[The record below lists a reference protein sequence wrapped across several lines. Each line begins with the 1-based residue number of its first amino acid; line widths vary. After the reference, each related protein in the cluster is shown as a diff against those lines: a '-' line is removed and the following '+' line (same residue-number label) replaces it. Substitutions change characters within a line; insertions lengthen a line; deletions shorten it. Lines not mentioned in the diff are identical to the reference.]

1 MIPTRFRLWL
11 ATLAGVMLAACG
23 GGGSATTA
31 ASGSGGGTASAQRAV
46 VTSGVITGF
55 GSVYVNGIHFET
67 NGAEISKDGQRI
79 SQSGLRVGQVVH
91 VNGTVDDSTG
101 KAVALSVKQDDDLEG
116 PISSIDAVN
125 QTFVVLAHTVRVTT
139 ETSFD
144 STIANF
150 AGLTQ
155 GLQVEVSGLKNAAGE
170 IVATRIEK
178 RAAGETQ
185 LEVMGKVSKL
195 DTTAKKFNIGPL
207 VVNYTGATLRDFP
220 ASGLANDQ
228 NVEVKGSALNS
239 AGELVATSLELRNF
253 EAHDGAFQ
261 REVEGLVT
269 RFASATDFDVAGRK
283 VTTNA
288 STRYEGGTAADLA
301 LNVKVEAEG
310 TIDATTGVL
319 LAVKIEFKRGN
330 NAGVAGIVDNV
341 TADSSGLGGTLTV
354 LGVTITVDNNTRVE
368 DKSDARIEM
377 FRLSNVQAGD
387 YVQVRGNET
396 GALKLTASRLER
408 RRASSESWVRGTVR
422 DLASPN
428 FTVLGV
434 PVTTSASTKFSE
446 VTAAS
451 FFANAAGRVVKVR
464 GTENAN
470 QIAATQ
476 VEFED
481 DDD

>member
-1 MIPTRFRLWL
+1 MLRTRYRLWL
-11 ATLAGVMLAACG
+11 ATAAGILLAACG
-23 GGGSATTA
+23 GGGSSTTGVA
-31 ASGSGGGTASAQRAV
+31 AAGGGTATQRTV

-91 VNGTVDDSTG
+91 VTGTIDSSG
-101 KAVALSVKQDDDLEG
+101 RAVAMSVRQDDDVEG
-116 PISSIDAVN
+116 PISSINATQ
-125 QTFVVLAHTVRVTT
+125 QTFVVLGQTIRVNT

-144 STIANF
+144 SSLADF
-150 AGLTQ
+150 AALTV
-155 GLQVEVSGLKNAAGE
+155 GLQVEISGLANSAGE

-178 RAAGETQ
+178 REAGETS
-185 LEVMGKVSKL
+185 LEVMGKVAAL
-195 DTTAKKFNIGPL
+195 DTVNKKFSIGTL

-220 ASGLANDQ
+220 STGLANDQ
-228 NVEVKGSALNS
+228 LVEVKGTTLNS

-253 EAHDGAFQ
+253 ERHEGAFE

-283 VTTNA
+283 VTTTA
-288 STRYEGGTAADLA
+288 TTRYERGTAADLQ

-310 TIDATTGVL
+310 SIDANGVL
-319 LAVKIEFKRGN
+319 VATKIEFKRGHSAGL
-330 NAGVAGIVDNV
+330 AGVVDSV

-354 LGVTITVDNNTRVE
+354 LGVTVTVDNNTRIE
-368 DKSDARIEM
+368 DKSNARIEM
-377 FRLSNVQAGD
+377 FRLANVQVGD
-387 YVQVRGNET
+387 YVEIRGTET
-396 GALKLTASRLER
+396 APLKLTASRLER
-408 RRASSESWVRGTVR
+408 ERPESRSWVRGTVR

-434 PVTTSASTKFSE
+434 PVTTSANTEFEE
-446 VTAAS
+446 VTATE
-451 FFANAAGRVVKVR
+451 FFANAAGRVAKAK
-464 GTENAN
+464 GTESAN
-470 QIAATQ
+470 QIAASE

-481 DDD
+481 